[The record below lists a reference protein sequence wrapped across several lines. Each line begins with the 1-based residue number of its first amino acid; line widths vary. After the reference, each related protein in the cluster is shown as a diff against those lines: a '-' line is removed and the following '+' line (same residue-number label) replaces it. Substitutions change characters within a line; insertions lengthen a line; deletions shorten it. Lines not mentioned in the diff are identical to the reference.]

1 MLFFERD
8 IEDIA
13 KDGKKKGIRRNLAL
27 WEAWYI
33 VAWKYKCF

>member
-13 KDGKKKGIRRNLAL
+13 KDGKKKVLEETWHCGKLGT
-27 WEAWYI
+27 
-33 VAWKYKCF
+33 